1 MARAI
6 STRTTR
12 RTRASIRTT
21 SPTPFAGASTTGRP
35 TGGSRPSSAGG
46 SPSGGAGAR
55 SGGGRRR
62 SRVLELRP
70 DEVVAL
76 GPARARRHLR
86 HELLRRRVVG
96 TDRGRARVARRA
108 PAGRPDLLRQD
119 RSLRR
124 DLHGVHVPPADA
136 DRARRDWLPHRVHR
150 RRADGVSRGDV
161 SPTGHARLDL
171 HAMRVPAARGARTP
185 HALRLVPPCR
195 GARQPHRPVDDRGE
209 SVAHVPRL
217 RVGVVFGGRSGEHEV
232 SLASAASVIAALERR
247 GHTVVP
253 IGIARDGRW
262 VVGGDPL
269 RALAAEAR
277 VALPSDDAA
286 GEVKKA
292 LADRA
297 EAVDSG
303 ATASLARTEPAGGL
317 PAELRHL
324 DVIVVMLHGPYG
336 EDGTIQGLFELA
348 DLPYVGAGVLA
359 SAVGMDK
366 ATMKAVF
373 QAHGLPVVEHL
384 VVTRHEWRTAPD
396 RLARRVA
403 ETIGFPCFVKPSNL
417 GSSVGISHVRD
428 AGALPKALDEAARHG
443 QKLLVER
450 AVRGREIEVS
460 VLGNNEPVTSLP
472 GEITYPGDFYDYA
485 TKYTEGRARLTVPAP
500 IPPETSRRIRELAI
514 AAYRAIDCAGM
525 ARVDFF
531 LDGDRILVNEIN
543 TIPGFTATSGYART
557 WEASG
562 LGYGELLERLIELA
576 LERHREKGSWQ

>member
-21 SPTPFAGASTTGRP
+21 SPTRFAGASTTGRP

-55 SGGGRRR
+55 RGGGRRR

-277 VALPSDDAA
+277 VALPSDDGA

-297 EAVDSG
+297 DAVDSA

-317 PAELRHL
+317 PAEVRHL
-324 DVIVVMLHGPYG
+324 DVVVIMLHGPYG

-366 ATMKAVF
+366 VTMKAVF
-373 QAHGLPVVEHL
+373 RAHGLPMVEHE
-384 VVTRHEWRTAPD
+384 VVMRHEWRAD
-396 RLARRVA
+396 RAGVTRRVA
-403 ETIGFPCFVKPSNL
+403 ERIGVPCFVKPSNL
-417 GSSVGISHVRD
+417 GSSVGISKVRKVD
-428 AGALPKALDEAARHG
+428 DIPAAIDEAARYDR
-443 QKLLVER
+443 KILIER
-450 AVRGREIEVS
+450 AAVGREVEVS
-460 VLGNNEPVTSLP
+460 ILGNNEPVASLP
-472 GEITYPGDFYDYA
+472 AEIRYGAEWYDYA
-485 TKYTEGRARLTVPAP
+485 TKYAEGQAQLVIPAP
-500 IPPETSRRIRELAI
+500 IGPELTRRVQELGV
-514 AAYRAIDCAGM
+514 AAFKAIDCAGM

-531 LDGDRILVNEIN
+531 LEDHGRLLLNEIN
-543 TIPGFTATSGYART
+543 TIPGFTATSGYARM

-562 LGYGELLERLIELA
+562 LDYVTLVNRLIDLA
-576 LERHREKGSWQ
+576 LERHRDG

>member
-1 MARAI
+1 M
-6 STRTTR
+6 
-12 RTRASIRTT
+12 
-21 SPTPFAGASTTGRP
+21 SP
-35 TGGSRPSSAGG
+35 
-46 SPSGGAGAR
+46 
-55 SGGGRRR
+55 
-62 SRVLELRP
+62 
-70 DEVVAL
+70 
-76 GPARARRHLR
+76 
-86 HELLRRRVVG
+86 
-96 TDRGRARVARRA
+96 
-108 PAGRPDLLRQD
+108 
-119 RSLRR
+119 
-124 DLHGVHVPPADA
+124 
-136 DRARRDWLPHRVHR
+136 
-150 RRADGVSRGDV
+150 
-161 SPTGHARLDL
+161 
-171 HAMRVPAARGARTP
+171 MRI
-185 HALRLVPPCR
+185 
-195 GARQPHRPVDDRGE
+195 
-209 SVAHVPRL
+209 
-217 RVGVVFGGRSGEHEV
+217 GVVFGGRSGEHEV
-232 SLASAASVIAALERR
+232 SLASAASVIAAVERG

-269 RALAAEAR
+269 RTLAAEAR
-277 VALPSDDAA
+277 IALPAGDAT
-286 GEVKKA
+286 GDVKKA

-297 EAVDSG
+297 EARVGTSE
-303 ATASLARTEPAGGL
+303 TAVTRVEPPGGL
-317 PAELRHL
+317 PAELRQAL
-324 DVIVVMLHGPYG
+324 DVVIIMLHGPYG

-348 DLPYVGAGVLA
+348 DLPYAGAGVLA

-366 ATMKAVF
+366 AMMKAVF

-384 VVTRHEWRTAPD
+384 VVTRHEWRSAPD

-428 AGALPKALDEAARHG
+428 AGALPRALDEAARHG
-443 QKLLVER
+443 QKLLLER

-472 GEITYPGDFYDYA
+472 GEITYPRDFYRHA
-485 TKYTEGRARLTVPAP
+485 TKYTQGRARPTGPAP

-543 TIPGFTATSGYART
+543 TIPGFTATSGYARM